1 MFLDHLV
8 LGAAG
13 HQGVN
18 WGDIAFTLIMFIIL
32 MAILKKVAW
41 GPLMGIM
48 QKREEQVANDLDEAA
63 KNRQESQ
70 QLLEEQRSLL
80 NKSQNEA
87 QAIVENAK
95 KQAEMQKEEI
105 VSAAKNEAVR
115 LQESAKRD
123 IVLLRYLLNVI
134 SKQNVKKLSL
144 QYAKKWYHFQYLLL
158 LKFFLKKYL
167 NKIIVLLSK
176 KRLRRQGKLDESIT
190 SS

>member
-8 LGAAG
+8 LGAAE
-13 HQGVN
+13 HPGVN
-18 WGDIAFTLIMFIIL
+18 WGDIIYMLVVFIVL

-70 QLLEEQRSLL
+70 QLLEQQRSLL
-80 NKSQNEA
+80 SKAQGEA
-87 QAIVENAK
+87 QGIVENAK

-105 VSAAKNEAVR
+105 VSAAKNEAAR

-123 IVLLRYLLNVI
+123 IEAEKEKAIAAVRGEVVSLSVLAA
-134 SKQNVKKLSL
+134 SKVLAKEVSEEDNRSL
-144 QYAKKWYHFQYLLL
+144 IEETIAKAGEA
-158 LKFFLKKYL
+158 
-167 NKIIVLLSK
+167 
-176 KRLRRQGKLDESIT
+176 R
-190 SS
+190 